1 MLCGIRGSPRDGE
14 FGVSNKKTAHK
25 VAGERILKGEPVLAA
40 MLADAL
46 AESSV
51 VDRYTHGFH
60 TYPAGLHP
68 DCVHRIL
75 SEVEGGTV
83 LDPFCGGGT
92 VLVEAMAKGKTA
104 IGRDISPVALLV
116 ARARTA
122 VPSDE
127 ALTRFRSTAR
137 AMTEKARHADT
148 DVTEERFLKLADWYA
163 PCALMELDSIRQ
175 DIQEVSDMDL
185 RRQLI
190 AAFSS
195 ILIKVSWRK
204 SDTSA
209 KREKHRR
216 PPGTAAIMFHKKVRE
231 LARKQ
236 MTLREVVESGTPKA
250 NVAHGDV
257 RSLELDNPVDL
268 IITSPPYPA
277 VYDYVPMQHLRHIW
291 LGVNSEP
298 GKHAELGAR
307 RHWREGRRSAQKKWR
322 KDTFAWTKQM
332 AHLMNEGGNLIVVIG
347 DGLTP
352 TGRIDCVGATQEAA
366 HEAGLRLRARASID
380 RPDYARKD
388 SRWEHI
394 FMFTR

>member
-1 MLCGIRGSPRDGE
+1 MS
-14 FGVSNKKTAHK
+14 SKKTAEK
-25 VAGERILKGEPVLAA
+25 VAGERILMGDEALAE
-40 MLADAL
+40 MLAESL

-68 DCVHRIL
+68 DCVRRIL
-75 SEVEGGTV
+75 SEVQGDTV

-92 VLVEAMAKGKTA
+92 VLVESMAQGKKTL
-104 IGRDISPVALLV
+104 GRDISPVALLV

-127 ALTRFRSTAR
+127 DLTRFRSAAR
-137 AMTEKARHADT
+137 AMTEAARHAEADLME
-148 DVTEERFLKLADWYA
+148 DRFLKLADWYA

-175 DIQEVSDMDL
+175 DIQDVEDMAI

-236 MTLREVVESGTPKA
+236 AALRDAIPEGVPKA
-250 NVAHGDV
+250 DVRHGDV
-257 RSLELDNPVDL
+257 RTLELEEPVDL
-268 IITSPPYPA
+268 VITSPPYPA

-307 RHWREGRRSAQKKWR
+307 RHWREGRRQAQKKWR
-322 KDTFAWTKQM
+322 KDTFAWTKRM
-332 AHLMNEGGNLIVVIG
+332 SSVMSKGGHLIVVIG

-352 TGRIDCVGATQEAA
+352 TGRIDCVSATQDAA
-366 HEAGLRLRARASID
+366 REAGLELRARASIE

-394 FMFTR
+394 FMFER

>member
-1 MLCGIRGSPRDGE
+1 MS
-14 FGVSNKKTAHK
+14 SKKTAHK
-25 VAGERILKGEPVLAA
+25 VAGEQILKGDQVLAE
-40 MLADAL
+40 ML
-46 AESSV
+46 AESLAESAD
-51 VDRYTHGFH
+51 VDRFTHGFH

-68 DCVHRIL
+68 DCVQRIL
-75 SEVEGGTV
+75 ADVDGDTV

-92 VLVEAMAKGKTA
+92 VLVEAMAKGKKT

-122 VPSDE
+122 APSDE
-127 ALTRFRSTAR
+127 DLTRFRSAAR

-148 DVTEERFLKLADWYA
+148 DLMEDRFLKLADWYA

-175 DIQEVSDMDL
+175 DIQDVEDMAI

-195 ILIKVSWRK
+195 ILVKVSWRK

-236 MTLREVVESGTPKA
+236 ASLREAIPENTPAADIK
-250 NVAHGDV
+250 HGDV
-257 RSLELDNPVDL
+257 RSLELDAPVDL

-307 RHWREGRRSAQKKWR
+307 RHWREGRRQAQKKWR
-322 KDTFAWTKQM
+322 TDTFAWTQRM
-332 AHLMNEGGNLIVVIG
+332 ASVMSKGGHLIVVIG

-352 TGRIDCVGATQEAA
+352 TGRIDCVSATQDAA
-366 HEAGLRLRARASID
+366 REAGLELRARASIE
-380 RPDYARKD
+380 RPDYARED

-394 FMFTR
+394 FMFAR